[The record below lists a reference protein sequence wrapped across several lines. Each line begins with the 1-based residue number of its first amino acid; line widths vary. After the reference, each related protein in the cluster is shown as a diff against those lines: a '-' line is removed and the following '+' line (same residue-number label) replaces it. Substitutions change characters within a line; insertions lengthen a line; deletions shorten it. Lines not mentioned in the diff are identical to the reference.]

1 MNLKF
6 LKKSDIILIALLLI
20 ICLALLLPK
29 YLGGKDDKLTA
40 VIMKDGAVIETIDL
54 STVTE
59 EYEYDLKCSPEAV
72 ITVCPNCVY
81 YSYAECHDKLCMNT
95 GKLTKAG
102 DTAACL
108 PSKTLV
114 VLEGSKDKD
123 APDAITY

>member
-6 LKKSDIILIALLLI
+6 LKKSDIILVAVLLI
-20 ICLALLLPK
+20 ACVALLLPK
-29 YLGGKDDKLTA
+29 YLGNKDTKLTA
-40 VIMKDGAVIETIDL
+40 VIMRDGVVLESVDL
-54 STVTE
+54 STVE
-59 EYEYDLKCSPEAV
+59 EPYEYDLDCSPKAV
-72 ITVCPNCVY
+72 ITICHDCVY

-95 GKLTKAG
+95 GKLKNAG

-114 VLEGSKDKD
+114 VLEGTKDKN

>member
-6 LKKSDIILIALLLI
+6 LKKSDIILVTLLLI
-20 ICLALLLPK
+20 TCAFLLIPK
-29 YLGGKDDKLTA
+29 YFGKAEGKLTA
-40 VIMKDGAVIETIDL
+40 VIMKDGVVIETIDL

-59 EYEYDLKCSPEAV
+59 EYQFDLQCSPEAV
-72 ITVCPNCVY
+72 ITICPDCVY

-95 GKLTKAG
+95 GKLRKAG

-114 VLEGSKDKD
+114 VLEGEKDKD

>member
-6 LKKSDIILIALLLI
+6 LKKSDIILIAVLLI
-20 ICLALLLPK
+20 TCFSLLLPK
-29 YLGGKDDKLTA
+29 YFGETTGDIKA
-40 VIMKDGAVIETIDL
+40 VIMRDGIVIEEIDL

-59 EYEYDLKCSPEAV
+59 SYEYDLHCSPKAV
-72 ITVCPNCVY
+72 ITITPNCVY
-81 YSYAECHDKLCMNT
+81 YSYAECHDKLCINT
-95 GKLTKAG
+95 GKLTKVG

-114 VLEGSKDKD
+114 VLEGTADKE

>member
-6 LKKSDIILIALLLI
+6 LKKSDIILIVLLLVT
-20 ICLALLLPK
+20 CVALLLPK
-29 YLGGKDDKLTA
+29 YLGNKDSKLTA
-40 VIMKDGAVIETIDL
+40 VIMRDGVVIESVNL

-59 EYEYDLKCSPEAV
+59 SYEYDLGCSPKAI
-72 ITVCPNCVY
+72 ITICPDCVY

-95 GKLTKAG
+95 GKLKKAG

-114 VLEGSKDKD
+114 VIEGEKDKD